1 MSSKKNSADIFAAI
15 QSAAESQ
22 AEAKNVK
29 KPEAARSKDTKKAA
43 PPTASSKKTT
53 PAKEPALEVKEKTK
67 EEIKET
73 VQEPAEPVKK
83 VTSGITIPMGKS
95 KTTRAV
101 AKTFYLDADSHE
113 KLLGW
118 MEKYNQSASRIINE
132 LIRQVDL

>member
-1 MSSKKNSADIFAAI
+1 MEKKLKIIIGVLSAVILVLAGVLIA
-15 QSAAESQ
+15 QL
-22 AEAKNVK
+22 
-29 KPEAARSKDTKKAA
+29 
-43 PPTASSKKTT
+43 SKKT
-53 PAKEPALEVKEKTK
+53 
-67 EEIKET
+67 EIKET